1 MPPHTVIGIDLGSA
15 TVATALAETGQPAHA
30 LPLNQPISQPFYP
43 AHLVIDAHGEI
54 KRPDYTGAPTDY
66 VTNLTHHLGQPPTVI
81 AGAPW
86 GVGALTE
93 LLMRPAIDAATKKL
107 GHRPDMLAAVI
118 PDHWPDYITDAFT
131 TALATTGLEI
141 TTVPAPEAI
150 AAAATLTHTTQSA
163 ITCIDFGERSATLT
177 MALPDNG
184 TYVPD
189 IHRADPRGGRFHTD
203 AALITHIVHQLDP
216 GFTPTPEWEDTAQDV
231 GRGLRDA
238 ARTAGHRD
246 DLLKVNLPA
255 PFSAINV
262 PAGQVSDLVE
272 DLVAITLQRLTSVT
286 DIHHIWQVDKEE
298 GSSRTLLVS
307 GGFSQDKAV
316 GTAIRT
322 NIGAWRSHNTPQTLA
337 AIGAAHLAAEG
348 H

>member
-1 MPPHTVIGIDLGSA
+1 MSPRTVIGIDLGAA

-30 LPLNQPISQPFYP
+30 LTLNQPISQPFYP

-54 KRPDYTGAPTDY
+54 KRPDYTGAATDY
-66 VTNLTHHLGQPPTVI
+66 VTDLTRHLGQPPTVI

-86 GVGALTE
+86 GVGALIE
-93 LLMRPAIDAATKKL
+93 LLMRPAIDAATQKL

-150 AAAATLTHTTQSA
+150 AAAATLTYTTQSA

-177 MALPDNG
+177 MALPDND

-203 AALITHIVHQLDP
+203 AALITHIVRQLDP
-216 GFTPTPEWEDTAQDV
+216 GFTPTPEWEDTAHNV
-231 GRGLRDA
+231 GRSLREA
-238 ARTAGHRD
+238 SRTAGHRD
-246 DLLKVNLPA
+246 DLLRVDLPA
-255 PFSAINV
+255 PFRPINV

-322 NIGAWRSHNTPQTLA
+322 NIGAWRSHDNSQALA